1 MEHYAT
7 CKILEMV
14 KNESLFWRL
23 LLVSVLGFMSED
35 DVRSMAEANGWI
47 DYSDE
52 DEEDKDLA

>member
-1 MEHYAT
+1 MAHYAT

-23 LLVSVLGFMSED
+23 LLVSVLAFMSED

-47 DYSDE
+47 DE
-52 DEEDKDLA
+52 DEEDEELD

>member
-1 MEHYAT
+1 MPRYAT

-23 LLVSVLGFMSED
+23 LLVSVLAFMSED

-52 DEEDKDLA
+52 DEEDEDLA

>member
-1 MEHYAT
+1 MAHYAT

-23 LLVSVLGFMSED
+23 LLVSVLAFMSED

-52 DEEDKDLA
+52 DEEDEDLA

>member
-1 MEHYAT
+1 MAHYAT

-23 LLVSVLGFMSED
+23 LLVSVLAFMSED

-52 DEEDKDLA
+52 DEEDEDLD

>member
-7 CKILEMV
+7 CKILEMA

-23 LLVSVLGFMSED
+23 LLVSVLAFMSED